1 MQVLPEFVLHHPRTL
16 AEAGA
21 LLAEPGARVLAG
33 GTDLITNLR
42 RGLDK
47 PAMLVEL
54 GEVPGLADIRVE
66 DEMLVL
72 GACVTLARLARGPR
86 VLSEYPA
93 LGAAAHMV
101 AGPGHRTSATIGGNL
116 CLDTRC
122 KFYNQSE
129 WWRRSNRY
137 CLKLGGD
144 TCHVAP
150 NGKHCHAAFSGD
162 LAPVLFVLGAEV
174 EIASAA
180 GTRRIPLAGLY
191 RDDGA
196 AHLALARGE
205 FVSAVRVPRS
215 SPGLRSGYR
224 KARTRGA
231 IDFPLAG
238 VAVALEPHGTGVRSL
253 RVALT
258 GTNPLPLLLSGTEE
272 FDARAMDEGALAKL
286 GKLVQQQV
294 KPMRSTVMASN
305 YRRLV
310 ASVLA
315 QRLVRDLLQ
324 PA

>member
-1 MQVLPEFVLHHPRTL
+1 MHVLPDFVLHRPRTL

-42 RGLDK
+42 RGLGK
-47 PAMLVEL
+47 PAALVEL
-54 GEVPGLADIRVE
+54 GEVPGLADATAE
-66 DEMLVL
+66 DETLVL
-72 GACVTLARLARGPR
+72 GACVTLARLSSDPR

-93 LGAAAHMV
+93 LGAAARTV
-101 AGPGHRTSATIGGNL
+101 AGPGHRTAATIGGNL

-122 KFYNQSE
+122 KYYNQSE

-137 CLKLGGD
+137 CLKLDGD

-150 NGKHCHAAFSGD
+150 NGKHCHAAFCGD
-162 LAPVLFVLGAEV
+162 LAPVLLVLGAEV
-174 EIASAA
+174 EIAAAA
-180 GTRRIPLAGLY
+180 GTRRIPLARLY

-205 FVSAVRVPRS
+205 FVSAVRLPRPA
-215 SPGLRSGYR
+215 PGMRSGYR

-238 VAVALEPHGTGVRSL
+238 VAVALEPHATGVRSL

-258 GTNPLPLLLSGTEE
+258 GTNPLPLLLSGTEQ
-272 FDARAMDEGALAKL
+272 FDGRAMDEAALAKL

-294 KPMRSTVMASN
+294 KPMRSTVIASH

-310 ASVLA
+310 AAVHA

-324 PA
+324 PG

>member
-1 MQVLPEFVLHHPRTL
+1 MQVLPEFVLRRPRTL

-21 LLAEPGARVLAG
+21 LLAEPRARVLAG

-54 GEVPGLADIRVE
+54 GELPGLADIRLE

-72 GACVTLARLARGPR
+72 GACVTLARLARDPR
-86 VLSEYPA
+86 VLSDYPA

-101 AGPGHRTSATIGGNL
+101 AGPGHRTAATIGGNL

-150 NGKHCHAAFSGD
+150 NGNHCHAAFSGD
-162 LAPVLFVLGAEV
+162 LAPVLLVLGAQV
-174 EIASAA
+174 QIASEA

-191 RDDGA
+191 RNDGL

-238 VAVALEPHGTGVRSL
+238 VAVALEPHPTGVRSL

-258 GTNPLPLLLSGTEE
+258 GTDSYPFLLSGTGA
-272 FDARAMDEGALAKL
+272 FDGCAMDEAALAKL
-286 GKLVQQQV
+286 GKLVQHQV
-294 KPMRSTVMASN
+294 KPMRSTVMASS

-324 PA
+324 SA